1 MKPKEKV
8 LRPLHA
14 NAGIEAEYRKR
25 LTNLIEEMHCSIR
38 YWLHITYR
46 NNDPEIKTAIMA
58 MDALPATELRK
69 SIRKLTRQ
77 WTKRFNEVSPKL
89 AKYFAT
95 TVARR
100 SDSTLQRILRQGG
113 ISVKFKL
120 TQPHR
125 DVMRATVNANVV
137 LIKSIPQQYLHQV
150 EGMVMRSV
158 QEGRNLHDLSKDL
171 HKQLG
176 VTKRRAAL
184 IARDQN
190 NKATAAL
197 SRVRQVELGIKQA
210 IWMHSGAGKH
220 PRPTHVRNNGKKF
233 DIDKGW
239 LDPAIKKRIWP
250 GTEISCRCVSRPV
263 IPGFS

>member
-8 LRPLHA
+8 LRPLHP
-14 NAGIEAEYRKR
+14 NAGVEVEYRKR
-25 LTNLIEEMHCSIR
+25 LLALIEAMDRSIR
-38 YWLHITYR
+38 YWLLISYR
-46 NNDPEIKTAIMA
+46 VNEPEIRMA
-58 MDALPATELRK
+58 MDALPATELKK
-69 SIRKLTRQ
+69 SVKKLTRQ
-77 WTKRFNEVSPKL
+77 WNKQFNEASVKL

-95 TVARR
+95 TVSRR

-113 ISVKFKL
+113 ISVQFKL
-120 TQPHR
+120 TKAQR
-125 DVMRATVNANVV
+125 DVMRATVNANMA
-137 LIKSIPQQYLHQV
+137 LIRSIPQQYLHQV

-158 QEGRNLHDLSKDL
+158 QEGRDLFTLSKDL
-171 HKQLG
+171 QKQFG

-197 SRVRQVELGIKQA
+197 SRVRQLDLGIEQA

-220 PRPTHVRNNGKKF
+220 PRPTHVKNNGKKF
-233 DIDKGW
+233 DIAKGW
-239 LDPAIKKRIWP
+239 YDPAIKKRIWP